1 MAVLP
6 DRRTQHLKTAAAI
19 AAVFALAAGSV
30 RAESPA
36 VDLRGTWH
44 VLIHFTDDHTH
55 DRTQMR
61 WDDRV
66 WVFEEAGSR
75 LKWTEYAIVVFRD
88 QRGRFEATGTS
99 RAARVLHAWEPNESQ
114 RAQIAAGVPVSDR
127 GRKNKTLRRRGDD
140 WQSTNRA
147 TAASASIV
155 SYVENWS
162 IRDPSGKP
170 TFRRE
175 DVLGSAESESLEGV
189 TQYTTTAVLDGGN
202 ELRGT
207 FVRDESR
214 RGTFRMVRSGDTKA
228 LTGTRKSDGQRFQ
241 QEFLGDRFDLALDRE
256 GSAVYEAVAARA
268 DGRGQV
274 SAELRQRVRTEIAA
288 AISERLREAGEDPG
302 RFAREIEGLSEKME
316 AELIDGGRSPYDVVE
331 MLKDG
336 RINP

>member
-6 DRRTQHLKTAAAI
+6 DRRTQHLKTAAVLAV
-19 AAVFALAAGSV
+19 VFALAAGTA
-30 RAESPA
+30 RAEASE
-36 VDLRGTWH
+36 VDLLGTWH
-44 VLIHFTDDHTH
+44 VLVHFTDDHTH
-55 DRTQMR
+55 DPTQMR

-75 LKWTEYAIVVFRD
+75 LRWTEYPIVVFRD
-88 QRGRFEATGTS
+88 QTGRFESRGQI
-99 RAARVLHAWEPNESQ
+99 RAARVLHGWEPNESQ
-114 RAQIAAGVPVSDR
+114 RAQIAGGVEVSPR
-127 GRKNKTLRRRGDD
+127 GRKQKTLRNRDGN

-155 SYVENWS
+155 TYVENWS
-162 IRDPSGKP
+162 VRDPSGKP
-170 TFRRE
+170 SFRRE
-175 DVLGSAESESLEGV
+175 DVLGSAETESMEGV
-189 TQYTTTAVLDGGN
+189 TQYTTTEVLSGGG

-228 LTGTRKSDGQRFQ
+228 LSGTRKSEGQRFQ

-256 GSAVYEAVAARA
+256 GSAVREAVAARA
-268 DGRGQV
+268 DGRGKV
-274 SAELRQRVRTEIAA
+274 SKELRARVRTEIAA
-288 AISERLREAGEDPG
+288 AISERLGEAEKEPD
-302 RFAREIEGLSEKME
+302 RYESEIESLSEKIE
-316 AELIDGGRSPYDVVE
+316 AALIDGGRSPYDVVE